1 MEPITVKKHA
11 VFSPSAM
18 EANMLCIGKIAMEHG
33 LPDSSSTFAD
43 EGTCAHFLAAVCLT
57 EGHNASDYLND
68 VVALWRHDDTGEEG
82 EGFASDKPKE
92 AFTYHSEDID
102 AEFAGHVQVYL
113 DVIRDYAL
121 GGPIMAEQKLSI
133 ADITGEGG
141 ATGTSDAVIL
151 LPDLREIVVAD
162 LKFGMGVQVSAENNP
177 QLMAYALS
185 AYHEY
190 GAVAEFDKVRLVISQ
205 PRISTAPSEWACSI
219 EDLIAFGERVKERA
233 KAAFTALEF
242 RSNWVNETADK
253 LAYLTPG
260 EKQCKWCKAARA
272 AICKKLDASVSEAIG
287 ADFEDLT
294 VETMEAHS
302 RSLTDP
308 VLIGEKLRAV
318 PMLEIWA
325 AGVRAAAERELMD
338 AKNDPEFIEK
348 MGFKIVQGKRGNS
361 AWQNEEK
368 AEMWLRRKM
377 GAANC
382 YKPKKLISPTEA
394 RKAFE
399 KESKDLK
406 AVDKMIVQAD
416 GKPSVAPL
424 SDKREPL
431 VFEVVADEFENLDE
445 ENVELI

>member
-1 MEPITVKKHA
+1 MMAAPITVKKHA

-43 EGTCAHFLAAVCLT
+43 EGTCAHFLGALCLA
-57 EGHNASDYLND
+57 EGHNAADYLND

-92 AFTYHSEDID
+92 AFTYHSEEVD
-102 AEFAGHVQVYL
+102 AVFAGHVQVYV

-121 GGPIMAEQKLSI
+121 GNPIMAEQKLSI
-133 ADITGEGG
+133 AEITGEEG

-151 LPDLREIVVAD
+151 LEELREIVVAD
-162 LKFGMGVQVSAENNP
+162 LKFGMGVAVSAENNP
-177 QLMAYALS
+177 QLMTYALS

-205 PRISTAPSEWACSI
+205 PRISTAPSEWVCSI
-219 EDLIAFGERVKERA
+219 EDLIAFGEAVKERA

-242 RSNWVNETADK
+242 RSNWVNEPADK
-253 LAYLTPG
+253 LHYLTPG

-272 AICKKLDASVSEAIG
+272 SQCKKLDAYVA
-287 ADFEDLT
+287 AAAACDFDDLT
-294 VETMEAHS
+294 VETMEEHS

-325 AGVRAAAERELMD
+325 AGVRAAAERELLE
-338 AKNDPEFIEK
+338 AKNDPEFIAK
-348 MGFKIVQGKRGNS
+348 MGFKIVQGKKGNR
-361 AWQNEEK
+361 AWKDQDK
-368 AEMWLRRKM
+368 AERLLRRLM

-382 YKPKKLISPTEA
+382 YKPKVLISPTEA
-394 RKAFE
+394 VKAFDAADKNLANVE
-399 KESKDLK
+399 
-406 AVDKMIVQAD
+406 KMIVQAD

-431 VFEVVADEFENLDE
+431 MFEADEFEDLSELD
-445 ENVELI
+445 LI